1 MVESLLTHIRDF
13 LITKN
18 PNTFQNGFAGGR
30 LYADGKVIKYTDGEG
45 DYEGLGDTF
54 GNYFYIRFL
63 DEISFDI
70 VSETE
75 RTVSCRE
82 LEALGNFRLVA
93 WVEHGDLGK
102 LTEVL
107 LTDLM
112 NVDFNTLPDVDK
124 DRFSNIKMVAPF
136 QVVSDFEQIYKDETG
151 QTEEIRAVD
160 NVTLVVVDFGLQFNY
175 RTLTDA
181 CLDRAICDSCT
192 T

>member
-1 MVESLLTHIRDF
+1 MVESLLTHIKDY

-45 DYEGLGDTF
+45 EYIGLGDTF
-54 GNYFYIRFL
+54 SNYFYIRFL

-93 WVEHGDLGK
+93 WVAHGDLGK

-112 NVDFNTLPDVDK
+112 NVNFDTLPDVNK
-124 DRFSNIKMVAPF
+124 LRFSNINMVTPF
-136 QVVSDFEQIYKDETG
+136 QVMSDFEQIYKDETS
-151 QTEEIRAVD
+151 QDENIRAVD
-160 NVTLVVVDFGLQFNY
+160 NVTLVAIDFALQFNY
-175 RTLTDA
+175 RTLTED
-181 CLDRAICDSCT
+181 CLDRNICDSCT